1 MFDIGFSELVVI
13 AIVALLVVGPRELP
27 QLLRHAGRFVAKL
40 RNFSGEFRSGFDAM
54 VREAEMEEMQRK
66 WAQQNAEIM
75 AQHPAL
81 PQTPEM
87 PQTPEAPAPS
97 EKPQP

>member
-27 QLLRHAGRFVAKL
+27 QLLRHAGRMVAKL

-66 WAQQNAEIM
+66 WAQQNEEIM
-75 AQHPAL
+75 AKHPAL
-81 PQTPEM
+81 PPAQ
-87 PQTPEAPAPS
+87 EAPADP